1 MYAADDG
8 WHDLPSVHTDN
19 QLPALCRHTEQPEGP
34 PKAYA
39 AVRRPHRYFLLISG
53 INPQAALT
61 RRSRKSGR
69 RVGAQRGASHFASV
83 RFSSRAEDGPSR
95 LIAASRI
102 AADCDGYVCITSA
115 RARRPIPVLMATQM
129 SLIISLARKATMVA
143 PRIRSSPSA
152 T

>member
-39 AVRRPHRYFLLISG
+39 AVRRPDRYFLLISG
-53 INPQAALT
+53 INPGFRACEDFLADRRPTSRKTEMPYFKPFPVVDESALKRFGGRALT
-61 RRSRKSGR
+61 VVRRCTRTAAMIGATSLAAPLERFFTQRLMQER
-69 RVGAQRGASHFASV
+69 RV
-83 RFSSRAEDGPSR
+83 
-95 LIAASRI
+95 
-102 AADCDGYVCITSA
+102 
-115 RARRPIPVLMATQM
+115 
-129 SLIISLARKATMVA
+129 
-143 PRIRSSPSA
+143 SPH